1 MTETTPNAMRLRAK
15 INNYAK
21 SHGIMPQVVLQ
32 NYLFECFLFRL
43 SKTRYSENFILK
55 GGILV
60 SSIVGLDVRSTM
72 DMDTTLRNLE
82 LSRERIIGAL
92 DEIISVAGDDGIEY
106 KIISVGPIRKDD
118 VYGGFCVRL
127 DAIYES
133 INTPLSIDIS
143 TGDAIT
149 PGPLD
154 FSYKR
159 LFSEDPI
166 LIRSYPVETVLAEKL
181 ETIVTRSVLN
191 TRPRDFYDVYILS
204 KTVKFNREML
214 EKALLATSKH
224 RGTDDALQNEL
235 ASRIAIIESSADLKN
250 QWKKYQKKFLYAKDI
265 SFEDTIGAVK
275 ALLNI

>member
-1 MTETTPNAMRLRAK
+1 MRLWAK
-15 INNYAK
+15 INSYAK

-32 NYLFECFLFRL
+32 NYMFECFLSRL

-72 DMDTTLRNLE
+72 DMDATLKNLE
-82 LSRERIIGAL
+82 LSRERIVGAL
-92 DEIISVAGDDGIEY
+92 DEIISVPVDDDIGY
-106 KIISVGPIRKDD
+106 KIISVEPIRKDD

-133 INTPLSIDIS
+133 IATPLSIDIS

-149 PGPLD
+149 PEPLD
-154 FSYKR
+154 FFYKR

-181 ETIVTRSVLN
+181 ETIVTRSILN
-191 TRPRDFYDVYILS
+191 TRPRDFYDAYVLS
-204 KTVKFNREML
+204 KTVKFSREML
-214 EKALLATSKH
+214 QKALIATSKH
-224 RGTDDALQNEL
+224 RGTNDVLQNEL
-235 ASRIAIIESSADLKN
+235 AQRIAIIESSADLKS
-250 QWKKYQKKFLYAKDI
+250 QWKKYQKKFPYARDVL
-265 SFEDTIGAVK
+265 FEDTISAVK
-275 ALLNI
+275 ALLKI

>member
-1 MTETTPNAMRLRAK
+1 MTGTTPNSMRLRAK
-15 INNYAK
+15 INSYAK
-21 SHGIMPQVVLQ
+21 SRGIMPQVVLQ
-32 NYLFECFLFRL
+32 NYMFECFLVRL

-72 DMDTTLRNLE
+72 DMDATLRNLE
-82 LSRERIIGAL
+82 LSRERILGAL
-92 DEIISVAGDDGIEY
+92 DEIIAVPVDDGIKY
-106 KIISVGPIRKDD
+106 KIVSVEPIRKDD

-133 INTPLSIDIS
+133 IDTPLSIDIS

-149 PGPLD
+149 PEPLN
-154 FSYKR
+154 FSYRR
-159 LFSEDPI
+159 LFSEEPI
-166 LIRSYPVETVLAEKL
+166 PVRSYPVETILAEKL
-181 ETIVTRSVLN
+181 ETIVTRSILN

-204 KTVKFNREML
+204 KTAEFNREML

-224 RGTDDALQNEL
+224 RGTNDVLQNEL

-250 QWKKYQKKFLYAKDI
+250 QWEKYQKKFPYAMDVL
-265 SFEDTIGAVK
+265 FEDTISAVK
-275 ALLNI
+275 ALLKI

>member
-1 MTETTPNAMRLRAK
+1 MTETTPNAMRLRAR
-15 INNYAK
+15 INSYAK

-32 NYLFECFLFRL
+32 NYMFECFLSRL

-72 DMDTTLRNLE
+72 DMDATLKNLE
-82 LSRERIIGAL
+82 LSRERIVGAL
-92 DEIISVAGDDGIEY
+92 DEIISVPVDDDIGY
-106 KIISVGPIRKDD
+106 KIISVEPIRKDD

-133 INTPLSIDIS
+133 IATPLSIDIS

-149 PGPLD
+149 PEPLD
-154 FSYKR
+154 FFYKR

-181 ETIVTRSVLN
+181 ETIVTRSILN
-191 TRPRDFYDVYILS
+191 TRPRDFYDAYVLS
-204 KTVKFNREML
+204 KTVKFSREML
-214 EKALLATSKH
+214 QKALIATSKH
-224 RGTDDALQNEL
+224 RGTNDVLQNEL
-235 ASRIAIIESSADLKN
+235 AQRIAIIESSADLKS
-250 QWKKYQKKFLYAKDI
+250 QWKKIPEEI
-265 SFEDTIGAVK
+265 SLRKGCPV
-275 ALLNI
+275 

>member
-1 MTETTPNAMRLRAK
+1 MRLRAK

-60 SSIVGLDVRSTM
+60 SSLVGLDVRSTM

-82 LSRERIIGAL
+82 LSKERIICAL
-92 DEIISVAGDDGIEY
+92 DEIISVAGDDGIEF
-106 KIISVGPIRKDD
+106 KIISVEPIRKDD

-149 PGPLD
+149 PDPLN

-159 LFSEDPI
+159 LFSEDSI
-166 LIRSYPVETVLAEKL
+166 LIRAYPVETVLAEKL

-204 KTVKFNREML
+204 KTVKFNREIL
-214 EKALLATSKH
+214 QKALLATSKH
-224 RGTDDALQNEL
+224 RETNDVLQNEL
-235 ASRIAIIESSADLKN
+235 APRMAIIESSADLKK
-250 QWKKYQKKFLYAKDI
+250 QWKKYQKKFPYARDVL
-265 SFEDTIGAVK
+265 FEDTISAVK
-275 ALLNI
+275 ALLKI

>member
-1 MTETTPNAMRLRAK
+1 MTETTPNAMRLWAK
-15 INNYAK
+15 INSYAK

-32 NYLFECFLFRL
+32 NYMFECFLSRL

-72 DMDTTLRNLE
+72 DMDATLKNLE
-82 LSRERIIGAL
+82 LSRERIVGAL
-92 DEIISVAGDDGIEY
+92 DEIISVPVDDDIGY
-106 KIISVGPIRKDD
+106 KIISVEPIRKDD

-133 INTPLSIDIS
+133 IATPLSIDIS

-149 PGPLD
+149 PEPLD
-154 FSYKR
+154 FFYKR

-181 ETIVTRSVLN
+181 ETIVTRSILN
-191 TRPRDFYDVYILS
+191 TRPRDFYDAYVLS
-204 KTVKFNREML
+204 KTVKFSREML
-214 EKALLATSKH
+214 QKALIATSKH
-224 RGTDDALQNEL
+224 RGTNDVLQNEL
-235 ASRIAIIESSADLKN
+235 AQRIAIIESSADLKS
-250 QWKKYQKKFLYAKDI
+250 QWKKYQKKFPYARDVL
-265 SFEDTIGAVK
+265 FEDTISAVK
-275 ALLNI
+275 ALLKI

>member
-15 INNYAK
+15 INSYAK

-32 NYLFECFLFRL
+32 NYMFECFLSRL

-72 DMDTTLRNLE
+72 DMDATLKNLE
-82 LSRERIIGAL
+82 LSRERIVGAL
-92 DEIISVAGDDGIEY
+92 DEIISVPVDDDIGY
-106 KIISVGPIRKDD
+106 KIISVEPIRKDD

-133 INTPLSIDIS
+133 IATPLSIDIS

-149 PGPLD
+149 PEPLD
-154 FSYKR
+154 FFYKR
-159 LFSEDPI
+159 LFSEEPI

-181 ETIVTRSVLN
+181 EIIVTRSILN
-191 TRPRDFYDVYILS
+191 TRPRDFYDAYVLS
-204 KTVKFNREML
+204 KTVKFSREML
-214 EKALLATSKH
+214 QKALIATSKH
-224 RGTDDALQNEL
+224 RGTNDVLQNEL
-235 ASRIAIIESSADLKN
+235 AQRIAIIESSADLKS
-250 QWKKYQKKFLYAKDI
+250 QWKKYQKKFPYARDVL
-265 SFEDTIGAVK
+265 FEDTISALK
-275 ALLNI
+275 ALLKI